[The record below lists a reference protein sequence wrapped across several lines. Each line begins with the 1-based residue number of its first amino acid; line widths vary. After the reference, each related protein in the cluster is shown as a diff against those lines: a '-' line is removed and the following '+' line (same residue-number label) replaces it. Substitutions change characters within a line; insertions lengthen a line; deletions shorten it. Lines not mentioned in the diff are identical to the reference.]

1 MILLNAVSS
10 FPSFWLAYTI
20 LCQRF
25 KWFGSCGLLRPEA
38 FGRWRT
44 EDFIS
49 CNLIMENA
57 WTSAISV
64 THCDTLMQKSLIA
77 LLQAGSCTPI
87 CPGKATGRC
96 LFKLFAT
103 DTCDVRTVKLKRW
116 PRCMASK
123 ILTERTVVAAQISH
137 LICIKNTSCEIWVS
151 QHSLPIT
158 CVLISVQAPRIN
170 LD

>member
-1 MILLNAVSS
+1 MIPLNAVSS

-20 LCQRF
+20 LCQHF

-87 CPGKATGRC
+87 CPGKATERWC

-123 ILTERTVVAAQISH
+123 KLNRSFKEGNQHALLSTRLFSGFGPCLQVTNSKVEGQHLSIL
-137 LICIKNTSCEIWVS
+137 
-151 QHSLPIT
+151 
-158 CVLISVQAPRIN
+158 
-170 LD
+170 